1 MHYKPKTTINM
12 KMNNGPLNKRRR
24 RKQPSHTVPTEL
36 HRCADNDVNVE
47 SPPADCQTS
56 DQVCDVCGQ

>member
-1 MHYKPKTTINM
+1 M
-12 KMNNGPLNKRRR
+12 KMNNGPLNKRRSLNERHYKR

-36 HRCADNDVNVE
+36 HRSADNDVNVE

>member
-1 MHYKPKTTINM
+1 M
-12 KMNNGPLNKRRR
+12 KMNNGPLNKRRSLNERHYKR

-47 SPPADCQTS
+47 SDTC
-56 DQVCDVCGQ
+56 